1 MNIKMKTIVI
11 LCISIT
17 GVLMLSSI
25 VYKYI

>member
-11 LCISIT
+11 LCISII

-25 VYKYI
+25 IYKYI